1 MEALEG
7 LEASWL
13 PGESHSC
20 LNPCVTVPIS
30 EVAAPSGGQVE
41 VEGFCKESATSDE
54 LTPFSTKKPKWRH
67 EESGNCKINANKLKI
82 LLNIKCDALVGL
94 L

>member
-30 EVAAPSGGQVE
+30 EVTAPSGGQVE
-41 VEGFCKESATSDE
+41 VEGFCKDSATSDE
-54 LTPFSTKKPKWRH
+54 LTPFSAKEPEWRH
-67 EESGNCKINANKLKI
+67 EERGNCKINANKLKMFFSI
-82 LLNIKCDALVGL
+82 FSIKAN
-94 L
+94 